1 MTQQPDGLAGQLQ
14 RALEHYRATWQSADA
29 ELYGLCQRRWS
40 HHNFA
45 DVYTKV
51 AIMGRV
57 YEAGVPRSFQAPGDS
72 EATVTYG
79 LIEQADLIEKRLTA
93 LHGRRFDRQT
103 AAEIVELHG
112 GVTRKLAERTGDA
125 WLTSFVSKYLHF
137 HCPIVPLYDSN
148 AAGRIG
154 QFVDWQLVASV
165 RDSLTTLPT
174 GRGPTATSW
183 PPSSSCTNGPG
194 LRPRCS
200 RASGIL
206 TTCSGS
212 QRANKRGA
220 LRSCP
225 SSCRGA
231 VGFRSHAQ

>member
-1 MTQQPDGLAGQLQ
+1 V
-14 RALEHYRATWQSADA
+14 SA
-29 ELYGLCQRRWS
+29 
-40 HHNFA
+40 N
-45 DVYTKV
+45 VYTKV
-51 AIMGRV
+51 AIIGRV

-103 AAEIVELHG
+103 AAEIVEVHG

-165 RDSLTTLPT
+165 RDSLTTLPDWARAYRNFVAAFVVLYERVWAET
-174 GRGPTATSW
+174 PLQ
-183 PPSSSCTNGPG
+183 PSVRDIDYLLWQPAG
-194 LRPRCS
+194 
-200 RASGIL
+200 
-206 TTCSGS
+206 
-212 QRANKRGA
+212 Q
-220 LRSCP
+220 
-225 SSCRGA
+225 
-231 VGFRSHAQ
+231 